1 MGTKLKII
9 AELEKRHEGVHLREI
24 SRLVKTGLP
33 NAKRFIDI
41 LEKEKVI
48 RKKKEANL
56 LKIYLKESQ
65 KTIAYLKQTNNEK
78 LDLLPVK
85 VQNAIIEFLDELEIK
100 PLLAIIFGS
109 YAKGNYTK
117 DSDIDILLIFQKVE
131 SGKEIENT
139 ARRISMRTNTKISPV
154 YVDYNNF
161 EKNFLNKEHDFSRE
175 IRQDAIIIIGVEY
188 YYKLLWRFLK

>member
-78 LDLLPVK
+78 FDLLPVK
-85 VQNAIIEFLDELEIK
+85 VQNAIIEFLDELEVK

-117 DSDIDILLIFQKVE
+117 DSDIDILLVFQKVE